1 MLGSITVLLLFQLL
15 GEIIARA
22 FDLAIPGPVIGLFL
36 LIVVLLRRSEIPKQL
51 DETATGLLSHLSLLF
66 VPAGVGVIAHLALLG
81 NEWQAILGSLIGSTA
96 LTVLVTGWVLQKL
109 HKGHRDGT

>member
-1 MLGSITVLLLFQLL
+1 MLASITLLLVFQLT

-22 FDLAIPGPVIGLFL
+22 FDLPIPGPVIGLFL
-36 LIVVLLRRSEIPKQL
+36 LILVLLRRERIPTGL

-66 VPAGVGVIAHLALLG
+66 VPAGVGVIAHLTLLG

-109 HKGHRDGT
+109 HKGRHDEA